1 MLDRYIDTV
10 IRCIYINMNKQY
22 LQLTEEQ
29 KKRGV
34 VFSSQ
39 LMPGT
44 VIHEVLASDTD
55 KQKII
60 SRLLTDSF
68 FDNSPYQYNK
78 IRQ

>member
-39 LMPGT
+39 FMPGT